1 MNKGAIVVSFI
12 LGAAAGVA
20 ASWFVIKNQQEKKY
34 YEAIESMER
43 IYARR
48 AKRDIPEEEPEERG
62 EQSEAEWAD
71 REMSVR
77 EYAEKLSE
85 HGYTDYADM
94 AKVAEEKKEEKKE
107 EVTTVKKP
115 YVISPYDYG
124 EADDYDTES
133 LVYYADGVLTDDN
146 NNPIED
152 VEGTVGKDALN
163 HFGEYED
170 DSVFVRNERLKI
182 DYEILLDSSRFA
194 DLKRRNHAE

>member
-1 MNKGAIVVSFI
+1 MNNRAVIFSFI

-20 ASWFVIKNQQEKKY
+20 ASWIFIKRQQEQKY
-34 YEAIESMER
+34 QAALESMER
-43 IYARR
+43 VYAKR
-48 AKRDIPEEEPEERG
+48 AARDIPEEEVEE
-62 EQSEAEWAD
+62 EQEETFEPD

-77 EYAEKLSE
+77 EYAEKLAE
-85 HGYTDYADM
+85 NGYTDYADL
-94 AKVAEEKKEEKKE
+94 ARVESKTEENKE
-107 EVTTVKKP
+107 EVTNVKKP

-124 EADDYDTES
+124 EADDYETES
-133 LVYYADGVLTDDN
+133 LIYYADGVLTDDD

-182 DYEILLDSSRFA
+182 DYEILLDSSKFA

>member
-1 MNKGAIVVSFI
+1 MNKVAIVLSFV

-20 ASWFVIKNQQEKKY
+20 ASWTVIKKQQEQKY
-34 YEAIESMER
+34 QEALESMER
-43 IYARR
+43 VY
-48 AKRDIPEEEPEERG
+48 AKRSDRDISEEVEGEPEPTE
-62 EQSEAEWAD
+62 EN

-85 HGYTDYADM
+85 IGYTDYAEL
-94 AKVAEEKKEEKKE
+94 AKVESEKKEEKKE
-107 EVTTVKKP
+107 EVTNVKKP

-124 EADDYDTES
+124 EADGYETES
-133 LVYYADGVLTDDN
+133 LIYYADGVLTDDD

-170 DSVFVRNERLKI
+170 DSVFVRNERYKI
-182 DYEILLDSSRFA
+182 DYEILLDSSKFA
-194 DLKRRNHAE
+194 DLKRRGNAE